1 VFLNPL
7 HYLKRELV
15 EQKNSLDADIREK
28 HMKEVYGPEYEF
40 PTIILDGK
48 ECLILFD
55 RDVEYIILDAEGI

>member
-1 VFLNPL
+1 
-7 HYLKRELV
+7 
-15 EQKNSLDADIREK
+15 
-28 HMKEVYGPEYEF
+28 MKEVYGPEYEF